1 MSTPR
6 WSSARRSALIVSL
19 AVLFG
24 SAAALGGA
32 IRFFKLYTKKLPIEV
47 NQKCS
52 SVPPKSPHWVRAGS
66 DEYMSHEVIETL
78 GTTNYVSRTYVE
90 ANPADP
96 KNPKGVQFHLAY
108 YTGMIDT
115 VPHVPD
121 RCFVAGGAVM
131 SGGPWVLPVPL
142 KSDEWTEDAPATADS
157 RTAIGDKN
165 IVVYTARLGPDSAA
179 PGNRVRLP
187 RGIDHLDMRIF
198 EFKAPGSDVPT
209 YSGYF
214 FIANG
219 ALTSLAQNVRLLAFD
234 LRSDYAYY
242 MKVQF
247 TSTRIKGPEE
257 LAQMASSV
265 LDDLLPDV
273 MLCTPDWTEVIRGE
287 YPADNPRRKK
297 SSNEQHA
304 P

>member
-1 MSTPR
+1 MSGSR
-6 WSSARRSALIVSL
+6 WPSSRRAALLLSL

-32 IRFFKLYTKKLPIEV
+32 IRFFKLYTKKLPIQV
-47 NQKCS
+47 TAKCA
-52 SVPPKSPHWVRAGS
+52 SVPATTAHWERVGG
-66 DEYMSHEVIETL
+66 DEYLKEEVIETL

-90 ANPADP
+90 RQPKDP
-96 KNPKGVQFHLAY
+96 KSPRGVQFHLAY

-131 SGGPWVLPVPL
+131 AGGPWVVPVPL
-142 KSDEWTEDAPATADS
+142 DRAEWTIDPAASADVRDATGERDV
-157 RTAIGDKN
+157 AI
-165 IVVYTARLGPDSAA
+165 YSARMGPDSAA

-187 RGIDHLDMRIF
+187 RGIEHLDMRVF
-198 EFKAPGSDVPT
+198 EFKSPGSDEPM

-247 TSTRIKGPEE
+247 TATRIKGPEE
-257 LAQMASSV
+257 LAKMAGSL

-273 MLCTPDWTEVIRGE
+273 MLCTPDWTEVVRGE
-287 YPADNPRRKK
+287 YPADNPRRKT
-297 SSNEQHA
+297 STSEHRA

>member
-1 MSTPR
+1 MSHAR
-6 WSSARRSALIVSL
+6 WTTSRRAALVVSL

-32 IRFFKLYTKKLPIEV
+32 IRFFKLYTRKLPIEV
-47 NQKCS
+47 PAKCAS
-52 SVPPKSPHWVRAGS
+52 IPAKTDHWARSGG
-66 DEYMSHEVIETL
+66 DEYMKEEVIETL

-90 ANPADP
+90 TQPADP
-96 KNPKGVQFHLAY
+96 KAPRAIQFHMAY

-121 RCFVAGGAVM
+121 RCFVAGGATM
-131 SGGPWVLPVPL
+131 TSGAKVLPIPL
-142 KSDEWTEDAPATADS
+142 KTSEWAEDASATADI
-157 RTAIGDKN
+157 RLATGEKDAKIF
-165 IVVYTARLGPDSAA
+165 TARLGPDSAA
-179 PGNRVRLP
+179 PGNHVRLP
-187 RGIDHLDMRIF
+187 RGIDHLELRVF
-198 EFKAPGSDVPT
+198 EFKSPGSDEPM

-257 LAQMASSV
+257 LAQLAGSL
-265 LDDLLPDV
+265 LDDLLPDI

-297 SSNEQHA
+297 Q
-304 P
+304 